1 MTKQEKEDYILMIN
15 QSVDTGRETLCID
28 NEDVEEYLTKG
39 KRYKV
44 YSHIDN
50 PSIRVITD
58 QGTNNSFSSERFQ
71 NLQDMR
77 EEKLKQLGII

>member
-1 MTKQEKEDYILMIN
+1 MTEKEKNDIIMIN
-15 QSVDTGRETLCID
+15 QSVDTGREALCID
-28 NEDVEEYLTKG
+28 NKDVETWLTKG

-44 YSHIDN
+44 YSHHMN

-71 NLQDMR
+71 SLQDMR
-77 EEKLKQLGII
+77 QEKLKQLGV

>member
-1 MTKQEKEDYILMIN
+1 MTEKEKDEYILMIN
-15 QSVDTGRETLCID
+15 QSVDTGREVLCID
-28 NEDVEEYLTKG
+28 NEDVEVWLTKG

-44 YSHIDN
+44 YSHHMN

-71 NLQDMR
+71 SRQDMR
-77 EEKLKQLGII
+77 EEKLKQLGI